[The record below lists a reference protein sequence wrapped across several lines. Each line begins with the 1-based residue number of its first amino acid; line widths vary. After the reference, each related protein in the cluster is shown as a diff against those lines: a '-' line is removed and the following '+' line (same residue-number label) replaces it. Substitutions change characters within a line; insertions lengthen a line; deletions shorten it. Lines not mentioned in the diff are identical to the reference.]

1 LSLQLGVLNLL
12 PIPVLDGGH
21 VLFMSIEGI
30 TRRKLPLKLKNALVS
45 GGMFLL
51 LGMMILIT
59 INDLD
64 RMLGFAE
71 LWNKIKGIF

>member
-1 LSLQLGVLNLL
+1 MSLQLGVLNLL